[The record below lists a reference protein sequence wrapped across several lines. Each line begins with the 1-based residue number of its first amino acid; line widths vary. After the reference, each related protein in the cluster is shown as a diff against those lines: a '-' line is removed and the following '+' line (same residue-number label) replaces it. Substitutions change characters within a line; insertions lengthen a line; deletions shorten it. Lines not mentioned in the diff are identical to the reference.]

1 MTAGVDHDNRKNQD
15 KRLNAVVFDLSLG
28 AYPEGRVLWMISH
41 LRVDSQPTA
50 SYPNQTIP

>member
-28 AYPEGRVLWMISH
+28 AYPEGRVLWLISH